1 MTTNF
6 VGGKR
11 RWLMAI
17 TAAALF
23 STLTPQP
30 ATTQA
35 AITLEVRREM
45 NFGEFAASVDG
56 PGTVVLS
63 PNGDT
68 VSASGPV
75 ILFSSKDVQRARIKI
90 VGEKKT
96 YVIVSLP
103 SSITIKN
110 SSSNQTM
117 TVSNFTMDQSNPVY
131 LGKNGQK
138 TINIGATLTIGTNQQ
153 AGDYNTNNSFTFV
166 VEYL

>member
-1 MTTNF
+1 MWKKRL
-6 VGGKR
+6 GKKR
-11 RWLMAI
+11 IWLTAICAAAFFSI
-17 TAAALF
+17 TA
-23 STLTPQP
+23 PKP
-30 ATTQA
+30 ATTQT
-35 AITLEVRREM
+35 AIALEVRREM

-63 PNGDT
+63 PTGDT

-90 VGEKKT
+90 VGDKKT

-117 TVSNFTMDQSNPVY
+117 TVSNFTMDVSNPVY

-138 TINIGATLTIGTNQQ
+138 IINIGATLTIGTNQQ
-153 AGDYNTNNSFTFV
+153 AGDYDTNNSFTFV

>member
-1 MTTNF
+1 MWRKC
-6 VGGKR
+6 VRHKR
-11 RWLMAI
+11 LWLSAFY
-17 TAAALF
+17 AAAFF
-23 STLTPQP
+23 SAFVPTP
-30 ATTQA
+30 ASTQA

-45 NFGEFAASVDG
+45 HFGEFAASVDG
-56 PGTVVLS
+56 SGTVVLS

-90 VGEKKT
+90 VGDKKT

-110 SSSNQTM
+110 SASNQTM
-117 TVSNFTMDQSNPVY
+117 TVSNFTMDVSNPVY
-131 LGKNGQK
+131 LGNNGQK
-138 TINIGATLTIGTNQQ
+138 IINIGATLTIGTNQQ
-153 AGDYNTNNSFTFV
+153 AGSYTTNNSFTFV

>member
-1 MTTNF
+1 MKTNF
-6 VGGKR
+6 VRGR
-11 RWLMAI
+11 RLWQFAI
-17 TAAALF
+17 CAVTLF
-23 STLTPQP
+23 SVFLPTP

-63 PNGDT
+63 PSGDT

-90 VGEKKT
+90 VGQKKT

-110 SSSNQTM
+110 STSNQTM
-117 TVSNFTMDQSNPVY
+117 TVSNFTMDVSNPVY
-131 LGKNGQK
+131 LGNNGQK
-138 TINIGATLTIGTNQQ
+138 IINIGATLSIGNNQQ
-153 AGDYNTNNSFTFV
+153 AGSYTTNNSFTFV
-166 VEYL
+166 VDYL